1 MLFVVAEF
9 GVDGQGEDL
18 VGGLLCDGES
28 SGGVAEGAKG
38 CLEVE
43 WERVVDLGG
52 DRMGGEEGAEVVAA
66 RGADDVLVEDRLGVM
81 VDVGED
87 EAVGDG
93 GGVGGGGE
101 RGDAGGQEELVV
113 AGG

>member
-1 MLFVVAEF
+1 MA
-9 GVDGQGEDL
+9 
-18 VGGLLCDGES
+18 
-28 SGGVAEGAKG
+28 
-38 CLEVE
+38 
-43 WERVVDLGG
+43 
-52 DRMGGEEGAEVVAA
+52 MGGEEGAEVVAA
-66 RGADDVLVEDRLGVM
+66 RGADDVLVEDRLGVR

-101 RGDAGGQEELVV
+101 RADAGGQEELVV